1 MLDYKLLPSDG
12 ILEVHPR
19 TPLLARD
26 FAQLSEAVDR
36 HLSHHGQLQ
45 GLLISADETPGWE
58 DFSELVS
65 HIEFIH
71 EHHKMIPKV
80 AAVSNAAIINLLVP
94 ISQHFSR
101 AEVKQFD
108 SQHVNEALD
117 WISH

>member
-12 ILEVHPR
+12 ILEVHPH

-36 HLSHHGQLQ
+36 YLSRHGRLQ
-45 GLLISADETPGWE
+45 GLLISTDETPGWE

-65 HIEFIH
+65 HIEFTH
-71 EHHKMIPKV
+71 EHHKLIPKI
-80 AAVSNAAIINLLVP
+80 AAVSNAVLSNLLPP
-94 ISQHFSR
+94 ISKHFSR

-108 SQHVNEALD
+108 SQHVDDAID
-117 WISH
+117 WINL